1 MNESNQ
7 IKSIRDILSMQE
19 LCCQLAEEASELSQA
34 ALKFRRALTKEN
46 YTPVSI
52 DTALDSLKEECADVI
67 VAMSVLGCINAKEVD
82 QIAEMKLTRWYN
94 RLTKE
99 GKNEIT
105 L

>member
-52 DTALDSLKEECADVI
+52 DTALDSLKKRMCRCDCCNECI
-67 VAMSVLGCINAKEVD
+67 GLYQC
-82 QIAEMKLTRWYN
+82 
-94 RLTKE
+94 
-99 GKNEIT
+99 
-105 L
+105 